1 MKRPSTIKQVA
12 ERANVSIATI
22 SRALQNPAVVAPETR
37 DRVMAAVAELNYV
50 PNVQARSLRTS
61 RSRVILALVPDIT
74 NPFFG
79 EIIRGI
85 ERGAFETGYSVL
97 LGDTQHDEARE
108 ASYASM
114 IASGQV
120 DGLLTMMPHV
130 PELYYRQR
138 FPIVTVCEYVADS
151 SISRV
156 RTDNPAGIALAVRH
170 LAELG
175 HRQIA
180 YIGGRPDQP
189 ISDEREQGF
198 RSTMRQLGLPVS
210 PALMAVG
217 NFTAESGAR
226 AAKELLDGGEPFTA
240 ICCASDET
248 AVGAMQTLRNHGLK
262 VPNDVSVVGFDD
274 IPLSQYLDPPLTT
287 VRQPTDRLGFE
298 AVSILLEQLR
308 NPKFEPRM
316 LVLPTEMM
324 VRGSTAP
331 PRN

>member
-1 MKRPSTIKQVA
+1 
-12 ERANVSIATI
+12 
-22 SRALQNPAVVAPETR
+22 
-37 DRVMAAVAELNYV
+37 
-50 PNVQARSLRTS
+50 
-61 RSRVILALVPDIT
+61 
-74 NPFFG
+74 
-79 EIIRGI
+79 
-85 ERGAFETGYSVL
+85 
-97 LGDTQHDEARE
+97 
-108 ASYASM
+108 
-114 IASGQV
+114 
-120 DGLLTMMPHV
+120 
-130 PELYYRQR
+130 
-138 FPIVTVCEYVADS
+138 
-151 SISRV
+151 
-156 RTDNPAGIALAVRH
+156 
-170 LAELG
+170 
-175 HRQIA
+175 
-180 YIGGRPDQP
+180 
-189 ISDEREQGF
+189 
-198 RSTMRQLGLPVS
+198 MRQLGLPVS

-226 AAKELLDGGEPFTA
+226 AAKEVLDGGEPFTA

-262 VPNDVSVVGFDD
+262 VPNDVSIVGFDD